1 MKSVAL
7 GPLCLPCPAWG
18 FERNWCWWWG
28 FEFWGGVSFSC
39 PCSVVTR
46 GRCRTQLWLMKIL
59 LNLVGLEGLRLPI
72 RPRLCWWDLI
82 IFGLRKF
89 GFIYLF
95 ILLLLFYLWVFWLV
109 GLIGFAWF
117 CAFMVQMWV
126 FELGGGVQ
134 YSCDYEVW
142 LLCSGVGMN
151 CSDVGRKR
159 ETDRAR
165 GRREIWERMSWERR
179 DRFEWG
185 KEK

>member
-1 MKSVAL
+1 MVDEDFAEF
-7 GPLCLPCPAWG
+7 GG
-18 FERNWCWWWG
+18 FRGIKASDKAEAMLVRFDNLW
-28 FEFWGGVSFSC
+28 FEKVW
-39 PCSVVTR
+39 
-46 GRCRTQLWLMKIL
+46 
-59 LNLVGLEGLRLPI
+59 
-72 RPRLCWWDLI
+72 
-82 IFGLRKF
+82 
-89 GFIYLF
+89 IYLF
-95 ILLLLFYLWVFWLV
+95 ILLLLLLFYLWVFWLV

-165 GRREIWERMSWERR
+165 GRREI
-179 DRFEWG
+179 
-185 KEK
+185 